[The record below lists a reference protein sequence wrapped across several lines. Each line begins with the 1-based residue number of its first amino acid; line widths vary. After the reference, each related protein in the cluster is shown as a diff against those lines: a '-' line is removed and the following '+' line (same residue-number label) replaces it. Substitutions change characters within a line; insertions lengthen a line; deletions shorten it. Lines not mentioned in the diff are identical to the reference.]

1 MAKTLG
7 HQTRKNKVLNTQ
19 TRTRTH
25 TYTLLNIYILGSGL
39 MQVAKMLHMSV
50 VCPQ

>member
-7 HQTRKNKVLNTQ
+7 HQTRKNYVLNTQ
-19 TRTRTH
+19 SRTH
-25 TYTLLNIYILGSGL
+25 TYALINIYIIGSGL
-39 MQVAKMLHMSV
+39 IRVAKMLHMSV